1 MKKKLL
7 VTALAAM
14 PMLGMFGGN
23 IASAKVVSDGIAN
36 SATEEVKVT
45 VSQPS
50 TFSVIIPKEIEE
62 TVYTSTYTDQ
72 YTVVV
77 EGNIAGNETITVKP
91 AASSFEMRQ
100 NNKTEL
106 IASVTQTQDNQTA
119 VYSELKNGA
128 KKNLAGKVE
137 VSGVSAGTW
146 KGTFNFDISLTA
158 TTVNP

>member
-1 MKKKLL
+1 MKRKLL
-7 VTALAAM
+7 VTAMAAM
-14 PMLGMFGGN
+14 PMLGMLGGN
-23 IASAKVVSDGIAN
+23 IASAKVVTGITN
-36 SATEEVKVT
+36 KATEEVKVT

-50 TFSVIIPKEIEE
+50 TFSVIIPKEIELE
-62 TVYTSTYTDQ
+62 AKTNTDYSED

-91 AASSFEMRQ
+91 AASSFAMKQ
-100 NNKTEL
+100 NNKTDL
-106 IASVTQTQDNQTA
+106 SASVTQTQDNQTA

-137 VSGVSAGTW
+137 VGGVSAGTW
-146 KGTFNFDISLTA
+146 EGTFDFDISLTA

>member
-14 PMLGMFGGN
+14 PMLWMFGGN
-23 IASAKVVSDGIAN
+23 IASAKVVNDGIAN

-62 TVYTSTYTDQ
+62 TVNTSTYTDQ

-77 EGNIAGNETITVKP
+77 EGNIAGNETITVRP
-91 AASSFEMRQ
+91 ASSFARKQ
-100 NNKTEL
+100 NNKTDL
-106 IASVTQTQDNQTA
+106 SASVTQADQTA
-119 VYSELKNGA
+119 VYSELKNGT
-128 KKNLAGKVE
+128 KKNLAGEVKVG
-137 VSGVSAGTW
+137 GVSAGTW
-146 KGTFNFDISLTA
+146 KGTFNFDISLT
-158 TTVNP
+158 VNP